1 MPQPLEV
8 PYSCRYE
15 GRWYR
20 EGEEFRMGLN
30 GCSICICVDT
40 EVKCNDDNCVPPTT
54 TTTSTTTTSTIS
66 PFIEGGRGE
75 QGPPGDRGNCNR

>member
-30 GCSICICVDT
+30 GCSVCICVAALFAENPVMVCASVFVRKKINASD
-40 EVKCNDDNCVPPTT
+40 KKD
-54 TTTSTTTTSTIS
+54 
-66 PFIEGGRGE
+66 FIALFLSGMKL
-75 QGPPGDRGNCNR
+75 